1 MRSSSDIRQSFF
13 NFFASKGHEIVDS
26 GPLIP
31 DNDSTLLFTNAGMVQ
46 FKELFLGREVRK
58 YSRAVTSQ
66 RCLRAGGK
74 HNDLENVGYNARH
87 HTFFEM
93 LGNFSFGDYFKREA
107 IHYAWE
113 FLTITLELPED
124 RLWITVFEEDN
135 ESEDI
140 WLKEIGASSS
150 RFSRIGAKDN
160 FWSMG
165 DDAGLCGP
173 CSEIFYDHG
182 ANIPGG
188 PPGTINEDGDRY
200 IEIWN
205 LVFMQYYR
213 DSTGRLTPLPKPSID
228 TGMGLERLVAIVQ
241 NVHNN
246 YDIDIFRHLISSIQV
261 LSGTKD
267 ASNTSLRVIADHIR
281 SCVFII
287 TYGIQPSNEGRGYVL
302 RRIIRRAI
310 RHGHKLGLKDNFFHK
325 LVTPLVSKMGKSFPE
340 LKKTQDIVERSL
352 KQEEIRFA
360 YTLENGLK
368 ILEQAIDEGS
378 KKIISGKTA
387 FLLYDTY
394 GFPVDLTASI
404 VRERN
409 LTIDVVDFEQRI
421 EEQRLRSRSSGQCTK
436 ILSKRI
442 SINETTKFCGYDQTK
457 NKATISN
464 IIVNKIFVKQL
475 FENQNGIIVLDNSVF
490 YAESGGQIGDMGHIF
505 TETANFNVKSTQKQ
519 DMAFT
524 HIGVCQYGTLEV
536 GETVTA
542 HIDEC
547 NRNATALNHSATHLL
562 HAALKQILGN
572 HIRQNGSLVNAQ
584 HLRFGFS
591 HFEPIDRQKIR
602 DIELLVNQ
610 KIRFNHEIETNI
622 MNLDDAKRS
631 GAIALFSEKYDEKVR
646 VLRMGDFSTEL
657 CGGTHA
663 KRTGD
668 IGLIKVTSEISIAS
682 GMRRIEAVTGE
693 TALKY
698 IERNE
703 TRLKKI
709 SALMRSKSDDIEKK
723 ITQLLEHERHL
734 GKELKILK
742 GRLAIKI
749 GSDLQYHTKNING
762 IKVIASQLKGVES
775 GSMRDTVHWLKNK
788 LGSAVIILST
798 IDGYKITLIAGVTED
813 IIEKIRASDLVN
825 YVAFQV
831 GGKGG
836 GRPGIA
842 QGGGNKPQ
850 NLSIALSSVNKWV
863 SLQLEK

>member
-13 NFFASKGHEIVDS
+13 DFFANKGHEIVDS
-26 GPLIP
+26 SPLIP

-74 HNDLENVGYNARH
+74 HNDLENVGYTARH

-113 FLTITLELPED
+113 FLTITMGLSEE

-140 WLKEIGASSS
+140 WLKEIGVSSS
-150 RFSRIGAKDN
+150 RLSRIGAKDN

-165 DDAGLCGP
+165 DDASLCGP

-188 PPGTINEDGDRY
+188 PPGSIDEDGDRY

-213 DSTGRLTPLPKPSID
+213 DYNGILTTLPKPSVD
-228 TGMGLERLVAIVQ
+228 TGMGLERLAAIMQ

-246 YDIDIFRHLISSIQV
+246 YDIDIFRHLISSIQI

-267 ASNTSLRVIADHIR
+267 SSNTSLRVIADHIR
-281 SCVFII
+281 SCVFMI
-287 TYGIQPSNEGRGYVL
+287 TDGIQPSNEGRGYVL

-310 RHGHKLGLKDNFFHK
+310 RHGHKLGLKDSFFHK
-325 LVTPLVSKMGKSFPE
+325 LVTPLISKMGQSFPE
-340 LKKTQDIVERSL
+340 LVKNKSIVEHSL
-352 KQEEIRFA
+352 EQEGIRFA
-360 YTLENGLK
+360 DTLENGLR
-368 ILEQAIDEGS
+368 ILKQTIDNGS
-378 KKIISGKTA
+378 EKKISGQTA

-394 GFPVDLTASI
+394 GFPIDLTASI
-404 VRERN
+404 AHERN
-409 LTIDVVDFEQRI
+409 LIIDIIGFEKKI
-421 EEQRLRSRSSGQCTK
+421 EEQRFRARSSNQCAK
-436 ILSKRI
+436 ILHNTI
-442 SINETTKFCGYDQTK
+442 YINETTIFCGYDRTN
-457 NKATISN
+457 NKAMISH
-464 IIVNKIFVKQL
+464 IIVDKQFVDKL
-475 FENQNGIIVLDNSVF
+475 FKDQEGIIVLDNSSF
-490 YAESGGQIGDMGHIF
+490 YAESGGQIGDIGHIF
-505 TETANFNVKSTQKQ
+505 TNTANFKVKDTQKQ

-524 HIGVCQYGTLEV
+524 HIGICQNGTLKV
-536 GETVTA
+536 GEIITA

-562 HAALKQILGN
+562 HAALKQILGG
-572 HIRQNGSLVNAQ
+572 HVKQNGSLVDAR

-591 HFEPIDRQKIR
+591 HFEPINQQKLR
-602 DIELLVNQ
+602 EIELLVNR
-610 KIRFNHEIETNI
+610 KIRCNYEIETHVMNI
-622 MNLDDAKRS
+622 DDAKKN
-631 GAIALFSEKYDEKVR
+631 GAISLFNEKYDEKVR
-646 VLRMGDFSTEL
+646 MLSMGNFSIEL

-663 KRTGD
+663 QRTGD
-668 IGLIKVTSEISIAS
+668 IGLMKITSEVGIAS
-682 GMRRIEAVTGE
+682 GMRRIEAVTGKI
-693 TALKY
+693 ALKY
-698 IERNE
+698 VENNE
-703 TRLKKI
+703 VRLQNI
-709 SALMRSKSDDIEKK
+709 LSLMKSRPNNIEKK
-723 ITQLLEHERHL
+723 ITKLVQHERQL

-742 GRLAIKI
+742 GKLATKV
-749 GSDLQYHTKNING
+749 GGDLLHHTQNING
-762 IKVIASQLKGVES
+762 IKVLALHLNSIEGS
-775 GSMRDTVHWLKNK
+775 SMRDTLNWLKNK

-798 IDGYKITLIAGVTED
+798 IDSCKITLIAGVTED
-813 IIEKIRASDLVN
+813 MIEKIKACDLVD
-825 YVAFQV
+825 YVASQV

-836 GRPGIA
+836 GRPGMA

-850 NLSIALSSVNKWV
+850 RLSIALNSVTEWV
-863 SLQLEK
+863 SLQLGK